1 MKCAIL
7 MAGYL
12 RVFKQNLPL
21 LKKKFLNKIKNYDH
35 YVHITLDEYEND
47 KYFNLSNNKDFQ
59 AVIKSLNPTKVFYKK
74 DLIFSRDPK
83 INGIKN
89 LWHKFYLLNSFITN
103 SRINYDLVFKIRP
116 DIVFHEIFQM
126 PKFVTHDNET
136 IFIPKKTLVD
146 KKKLKNVTDPYICDI
161 FAYGSQL
168 ALTKYFKIYEN
179 LDHLIDKYGVSS
191 ETLLFYHLYN
201 EDIKYSLI
209 DINFS
214 VILSECNVIAITG
227 DSGVGKSQ
235 LAEKL
240 KVVFNNSFILEG
252 DRYHKWERDDS
263 NWKHVTHLNPRS
275 NFIAKMRSDI
285 FDLRI
290 GNSIYQVDYDH
301 KIGKF
306 TDELKIDPEKNII
319 VCGLHSLYGSSHYL
333 YDLKIYIDSDD
344 DIKNNWKINR
354 DLKERGKSR
363 YQTLSEI
370 KRRKEDYKKHIRLQ
384 RNKSDI
390 IIHYSKNEVDVLSL
404 SLFIHKKYDFRT
416 LTKKLKS
423 KKLSFVSAESRSE
436 KFNEIFF
443 ARYEF
448 FKLFGEKINYE
459 YSKDFKDYIV
469 FIVLCLYKYEA

>member
-21 LKKKFLNKIKNYDH
+21 LKKKFFNKIENYDL

-47 KYFNLSNNKDFQ
+47 KYYNLSNKKDLD
-59 AVIKSLNPTKVFYKK
+59 ALIISLNPTKVFY
-74 DLIFSRDPK
+74 DNDRIFSKNPK
-83 INGIKN
+83 TNGIKN

-116 DIVFHEIFQM
+116 DMVFHENFQL
-126 PKFVTHDNET
+126 PKFVTYDNET
-136 IFIPKKTLVD
+136 IFLPKKTLID

-161 FAYGSQL
+161 FAFGSQP

-179 LDHLIDKYGVSS
+179 LDHLIETYGVSS

-201 EDIKYSLI
+201 ENIKYSLI
-209 DINFS
+209 DIDFS
-214 VILSECNVIAITG
+214 VILSECNVIAIAG
-227 DSGVGKSQ
+227 DSGVGKSK

-240 KVVFNNSFILEG
+240 KLVFNNSFILEG
-252 DRYHKWERDDS
+252 DRYHKWDREDG

-275 NFIAKMRSDI
+275 NFIGKMRSDI
-285 FDLRI
+285 FDLKI

-306 TDELKIDPEKNII
+306 TDKQKIDPKKNII
-319 VCGLHSLYGSSHYL
+319 VCGLHSLHCSINYL

-344 DIKNNWKINR
+344 DIKTNWKISR
-354 DLKERGKSR
+354 DVKERSKSR
-363 YQTLSEI
+363 NQTLSEI
-370 KRRKEDYKKHIRLQ
+370 ERRKEDYKKHIRVQ

-390 IIHYSKNEVDVLSL
+390 VIRYSKNEKDILLL
-404 SLFIHKKYDFRT
+404 SLFIHKKYDIRA
-416 LTKKLKS
+416 LAEKLKRV
-423 KKLSFVSAESRSE
+423 KLTFDLVELSSQN
-436 KFNEIFF
+436 FNEIIFL
-443 ARYEF
+443 RYKF
-448 FKLFGEKINYE
+448 LKLFRETINYE
-459 YSKDFKDYIV
+459 YSKDFNDYII
-469 FIVLCLYKYEA
+469 FIILHLY